1 MVTGECFCCN
11 SKVSYPE
18 GVACFKC
25 TVCDTINDL
34 RVEER
39 GSRVPPPLTLAR
51 LRAGVQAYRR
61 HPEKHGLL
69 EAMIRESFGQWEVL
83 NFSFASGEEVTDED
97 PGVQFADVHAAYKIV
112 MGLAHY
118 EDLFISNLFSLWMR
132 RPLARREDI
141 RYLLIILENPL
152 LQQQSFRQEASYH
165 HHIVKRVAGSLA
177 HLPNSVHESLV
188 RWLAQQG
195 RSGLKRKVQ
204 LVHQFIAYRVQKYE
218 RAKRRRNEGVSRGL
232 PMTTYSAQSTQRELP
247 AFQRTRSSTN
257 AAAGRGRHTRMRSN
271 TDSRISLSGPES
283 SGGQR
288 RRQEPGGSAFGGDV
302 ADARAGL
309 GIANLRIGDTPAR
322 FASLGAGQFS
332 EAVRMDQIAGD
343 GVHADQIAGD
353 AVQQEGR
360 TREPS
365 YFVRLQTG
373 DDDGSTGDLQQQQ
386 QQQQQT
392 QHQRR
397 ARSSSEAPARAARR
411 AGGGVDVDD
420 YFVGADGVFY
430 PRGGRLALHQHD
442 WRLLAA
448 AKAMALLH
456 AANQLQPARAR
467 LGVDAFGSA
476 AVDGMDL
483 VADYDAWQ
491 ARVPGAFAFCGYPI
505 LLSLRAKAQIMQ
517 VDAARQMD
525 TKLKEAV
532 ISALFRS
539 GTRAQPHLKLLVRRH
554 CLAADSLHQLAAH
567 EQDLKKRLRIEFA
580 GEEGVDGGGLTK
592 EWFMLLTREL
602 LNPAYGMFTQ
612 DEGRA
617 HWFNPAALETGN
629 QYFLVGV
636 VVGLALYNSTI
647 LDLQLPLA
655 VFKKLLRPG
664 AYQSLGVCP
673 QQGASQGL
681 SQGLGQGSSQ
691 ALALLTPSAQLRAQL
706 SEMLGD
712 VAQFRPQLARGLR
725 QLLQYRGADV
735 EHVFCLTFEAA
746 YDAFGARVAVPLVP
760 GGAHMAVTSHNRVE
774 YVQRYLHWVLTDSV
788 ARQFEPFRRGFYY
801 VCGSNALS
809 LFAPEEIELLVHGS
823 GRDWAAS
830 DLRAVTDHAGF
841 DSPAGR
847 QLCEWFW
854 ALVAEMTAAER
865 RQLLMFVTG
874 SDRMPTPSQLHQF
887 RVKLVLLGNE
897 SARLPV
903 AHTCFNQL
911 GLWAYRTKDELGT
924 KLMMAITESEG
935 FGLK

>member
-1 MVTGECFCCN
+1 MVVSQFFSPLRQLKGKGGASRRRNSSSSSGSGESNEAWSSEAGDTRSTRAMVTGECFCCN

-112 MGLAHY
+112 MGLPTP
-118 EDLFISNLFSLWMR
+118 FIRAMMSGIEQVLR
-132 RPLARREDI
+132 RPGRPLARREDI

-332 EAVRMDQIAGD
+332 EA
-343 GVHADQIAGD
+343 
-353 AVQQEGR
+353 
-360 TREPS
+360 
-365 YFVRLQTG
+365 
-373 DDDGSTGDLQQQQ
+373 
-386 QQQQQT
+386 QT

-935 FGLK
+935 FG